1 MPLRVSELPKKV
13 TRRTNGPVWR
23 LLSRLPFIDW
33 YVARRD
39 RAYAESQC
47 RSLLA
52 IYEHFRREHPE
63 LGSDPLY
70 ARVVEYSI
78 GCDSTVA
85 RSIVLEADRSFAQW
99 PTERDVTFRDVVV
112 FLLLNQLLPADS
124 KTLGVQANVTAIV
137 AKAIPLRL

>member
-1 MPLRVSELPKKV
+1 MPLRASGLPKM
-13 TRRTNGPVWR
+13 TRRTNNPVWR
-23 LLSRLPFIDW
+23 LLGRLPFIDW
-33 YVARRD
+33 YVARRE

-47 RSLLA
+47 RSLLE
-52 IYEHFRREHPE
+52 IYEHLRREHPE
-63 LGSDPLY
+63 LGSDRLY
-70 ARVVEYSI
+70 ARVVEYRI
-78 GCDSTVA
+78 GCDPTVA

-124 KTLGVQANVTAIV
+124 KTLGVQPNVTAIV